1 MLSKIQGKFS
11 GYVYYKKRELFSD
24 NSTQEPI
31 AGCAVYVGDKYLLTD
46 NDGHFEY
53 KFDKGYGFFDVFSL
67 IINYN
72 NRNYSSKISADQE
85 KSYTIDAEEVVSY
98 SQSYFIKRWRCN
110 RLSIAGSTLISR
122 RFLPKSSL
130 REFSDKV
137 VMPSIILRVD
147 VAM

>member
-1 MLSKIQGKFS
+1 MVYYTMIKKDEGQYQNPGKFS

-98 SQSYFIKRWRCN
+98 SNPILLRDGDVIGYDSGNFRHWFR
-110 RLSIAGSTLISR
+110 RDFGGSRHGSR
-122 RFLPKSSL
+122 R
-130 REFSDKV
+130 
-137 VMPSIILRVD
+137 ILG
-147 VAM
+147 